1 MSLIHSLFTSHVN
14 LNYTGMTDW
23 NSHILPGAD
32 NGIQSIRD
40 SLEVLLTYEG
50 LGINEVWLTPHI
62 KPGTQYSTS
71 ELKTGLAILRA
82 AYYGKIKLH
91 LAAEYE
97 LDIQL
102 SRILKSQEILP
113 IGAAENT
120 ILINVSSFME
130 RTCFENAINSIKA
143 AGYIPLISHPEC
155 CGYADSLSMYK
166 QWKSLGCKF
175 MLSLLS
181 IGGHYGA
188 IAQKYAYE
196 LLSHNMY
203 EYISTNIHDISE
215 LEYLKTIQ
223 LTKTIAE
230 KIQILIDRNKY

>member
-1 MSLIHSLFTSHVN
+1 MSFIHNFFNSHVN

-23 NSHILPGAD
+23 DSHILPGAD

-40 SLEVLLTYEG
+40 SLKILSTYEE

-62 KPGTQYSTS
+62 KTCTQYNTS
-71 ELKTGLAILRA
+71 GLKTSLAILRA

-97 LDIQL
+97 LDILL

-120 ILINVSSFME
+120 LLINVSSFME
-130 RTCFENAINSIKA
+130 HTCFENAINRIMD

-155 CGYADSLSMYK
+155 CGYADSLSMYQ
-166 QWKSLGCKF
+166 QWKDLGCKF

-181 IGGHYGA
+181 IGGHYGENA
-188 IAQKYAYE
+188 KKYAYE

-203 EYISTNIHDISE
+203 EYISTNIHDILDLDS
-215 LEYLKTIQ
+215 LKTIH
-223 LTKTIAE
+223 LPESIAE
-230 KIQILIDRNKY
+230 KIQILITRNKY